1 MPLCVEDVAAGHALR
16 RSASAGNLS
25 SRSRGQRQ
33 AEVGDESPARPSRA
47 LVPTLQRRSFCSQKR
62 EGTGSHRFG
71 HDSRTVCAAHWVG
84 SGADAHLRMT
94 ETSAPATLEA
104 CSSPWRQTTPSEG
117 VPGARGAV
125 AKSTP
130 LRAGVRAAGLP
141 PPSEHGRVAERAG
154 ALQQPLDPVRVC
166 RGRQRLSVSFREGR
180 RTGRGRVAAVA
191 GGGAHGPSASPHR
204 SRGWTKSAAPRAEWD
219 GIFILQQ

>member
-47 LVPTLQRRSFCSQKR
+47 LVPTLRRRSFCSQKR

-71 HDSRTVCAAHWVG
+71 HDSRTVRAAHWVR
-84 SGADAHLRMT
+84 SGADAHLRTT
-94 ETSAPATLEA
+94 ETSAPAILEA

-117 VPGARGAV
+117 VPRARGAV

-180 RTGRGRVAAVA
+180 RTGRGA
-191 GGGAHGPSASPHR
+191 GGR
-204 SRGWTKSAAPRAEWD
+204 SGRRQRPWAQRLPPPLPRLD
-219 GIFILQQ
+219 

>member
-47 LVPTLQRRSFCSQKR
+47 LVPTLRRRSFCSQKR

-71 HDSRTVCAAHWVG
+71 HDSRTVRAAHWVG
-84 SGADAHLRMT
+84 SGADAHLRTT
-94 ETSAPATLEA
+94 ETSAPAILEA

-117 VPGARGAV
+117 VPRARV
-125 AKSTP
+125 P
-130 LRAGVRAAGLP
+130 LRRAL
-141 PPSEHGRVAERAG
+141 
-154 ALQQPLDPVRVC
+154 
-166 RGRQRLSVSFREGR
+166 
-180 RTGRGRVAAVA
+180 
-191 GGGAHGPSASPHR
+191 PSAQESGLLV
-204 SRGWTKSAAPRAEWD
+204 SRCRQNTGESQKGQGLCSSLLIQSGSAEED
-219 GIFILQQ
+219 KG